1 MNNNLVEYTCPN
13 CKHDWA
19 ILLGI
24 YTPQRLISKSDKSD
38 KDAYVHIIK
47 DEDGNVVNKT
57 WYRRREGY
65 CRCGQPFRPIM
76 VKETIWEFFKRVGV
90 KV

>member
-38 KDAYVHIIK
+38 KDAYIHIIK
-47 DEDGNVVNKT
+47 DEDGNVVNLSSPDLSSVKCHI
-57 WYRRREGY
+57 REEDASVNLFSGAEEN
-65 CRCGQPFRPIM
+65 G
-76 VKETIWEFFKRVGV
+76 
-90 KV
+90 